1 MTKIR
6 QKHLKTSQYSL
17 RQEVKAF
24 FAYFENTWIG
34 QKLSRGRRQ
43 PMFAYSLWN
52 KHSDMVAD
60 NFHLTNNSLEAM
72 NSSWAPNVPRSATI
86 WTIVHRFQ
94 KEEMLARVTHNETIR
109 GVTESHN
116 NGRSERQRQ
125 KMLELQQ
132 LCCNFGKC
140 PTEQYLESVMN
151 IFM

>member
-24 FAYFENTWIG
+24 FAYFENIWIG
-34 QKLSRGRRQ
+34 QNLSRGRRQ

-94 KEEMLARVTHNETIR
+94 KEEMLAGRLPLLRRV
-109 GVTESHN
+109 GCSQ
-116 NGRSERQRQ
+116 SCAD
-125 KMLELQQ
+125 QQ
-132 LCCNFGKC
+132 ALVPCLNCSTA
-140 PTEQYLESVMN
+140 PSL
-151 IFM
+151 